1 MILEDDEQKRKRM
14 LKRILGLLI
23 IIIFIGVSLWG
34 STFLMKLDNEMNNG
48 NLNNGNT
55 TNRCETNC
63 TNLPIMMIETK
74 NEVIEKDKKVI
85 IQVSVIDYEGSNS
98 IALNP
103 NLTTNATIKY
113 RGNSS
118 YATFDKSQ
126 YRIQFFKNVN
136 KDTVQNYSLFG
147 MNADSDWVLYGPFLD
162 RTLIRNRLMY
172 SLSRDLMEWAP
183 DSRFFELYVDNEYQG
198 IYLAVEAISNGDERI
213 KLEPFG
219 LLSGETPYIIR
230 RDRVGMN
237 TNVLHTYG
245 EVNGHTSNE
254 LSVLFPGNN
263 SLTPKQYAWIESDV
277 SKFEEVLY
285 SDYFDNP
292 NTGYAKYINVSSF
305 VDYFILNEF
314 AMITDSSELST
325 YLYKNLNGKLTYT
338 VWDFNNGFNNYQW
351 FDEPYDQF
359 FNLDS
364 NWFERLIQ
372 DRNFVDLIMV
382 RYESL
387 RKSELSNTSIMNRID
402 TEIELLGPAI
412 ERNFEVWGYTFKQ
425 NILSWD
431 AQGQVRDPKSY
442 KEAVEMLKNTIQLRL
457 EYLDANMKN
466 LYDLSIN

>member
-1 MILEDDEQKRKRM
+1 M
-14 LKRILGLLI
+14 LKRVLGLIL
-23 IIIFIGVSLWG
+23 IIIFIGVSMWG
-34 STFLMKLDNEMNNG
+34 SIFLANIENKSNIGNPNNG
-48 NLNNGNT
+48 NLPNQ
-55 TNRCETNC
+55 CEDNC
-63 TNLPIMMIETK
+63 TNLPIMMIET
-74 NEVIEKDKKVI
+74 NDEVIKKESKVTV
-85 IQVSVIDYEGSNS
+85 QVSIIDYDAWNTTTME
-98 IALNP
+98 P
-103 NLTTNATIKY
+103 NLTTDATIKY

-126 YRIQFFKNVN
+126 YRIQFFKNVK

-147 MNADSDWVLYGPFLD
+147 MSTNSDWVLYGPFLD

-172 SLSRDLMEWAP
+172 SLSRELMDWAP
-183 DSRFFELYVDNEYQG
+183 DSRYFELYLDNEYQG
-198 IYLAVEAISNGDERI
+198 VYLAVEPISNGDERI

-230 RDRVGMN
+230 RDRVGTN
-237 TNVLHTYG
+237 INVLRTYG
-245 EVNGHTSNE
+245 EINGHTSNE
-254 LSVLFPGNN
+254 LSILYPGNN
-263 SLTPKQYAWIESDV
+263 SLTSKQYAWIERDV

-285 SDYFDNP
+285 SSYFDNP
-292 NTGYAKYINVSSF
+292 TTGYAKYINVSSF

-372 DRNFVDLIMV
+372 DRNFVDLIIE
-382 RYESL
+382 RYQTL
-387 RKSELSNTSIMNRID
+387 RENELSNTSIINRID
-402 TEIELLGPAI
+402 NEVDYLGLAI

-425 NILSWD
+425 NLLSKD
-431 AQGQVRDPKSY
+431 AQGQVRDPGSY
-442 KEAVEMLKNTIQLRL
+442 EEAVEMLKNTIQLRL
-457 EYLDANMKN
+457 EYLDENLKN
-466 LYDLSIN
+466 LYDFSIN

>member
-1 MILEDDEQKRKRM
+1 M
-14 LKRILGLLI
+14 LKRVLGLLLI
-23 IIIFIGVSLWG
+23 LIFIGVSLWG
-34 STFLMKLDNEMNNG
+34 SIFLANIDNKTNNGNSNNG
-48 NLNNGNT
+48 NLPDQ
-55 TNRCETNC
+55 CESNC
-63 TNLPIMMIETK
+63 TNLPIMMIETN
-74 NEVIEKDKKVI
+74 NEIIDKDTKVT
-85 IQVSVIDYEGSNS
+85 IQVSIIDYEGLNS
-98 IALNP
+98 ITMDP
-103 NLTTNATIKY
+103 NLTTDATIKY

-126 YRIQFFKNVN
+126 YRIQFFKNVK

-172 SLSRDLMEWAP
+172 SLSRELMEWAP
-183 DSRFFELYVDNEYQG
+183 DSRYFELYVDNEYQG
-198 IYLAVEAISNGDERI
+198 VYLAVEPVSSGEERI

-230 RDRVGMN
+230 RDRVG
-237 TNVLHTYG
+237 TSINVLHTYG
-245 EVNGHTSNE
+245 EVYGHTSNE
-254 LSVLFPGNN
+254 LSILYPGNN

-285 SDYFDNP
+285 SNYFDNP

-351 FDEPYDQF
+351 FDEPHDQF

-364 NWFERLIQ
+364 NWFERLLQ
-372 DRNFVDLIMV
+372 DRNFVDLIIA
-382 RYESL
+382 RYQSL
-387 RKSELSNTSIMNRID
+387 RRSELSDISIMNRID
-402 TEIELLGPAI
+402 NEIELLGPAI

-425 NILSWD
+425 NLLSKD
-431 AQGQVRDPKSY
+431 SLGQVRDPGSY
-442 KEAVEMLKNTIQLRL
+442 EEAVEMLKNTIQLRL
-457 EYLDANMKN
+457 EFLDEKMKV

>member
-1 MILEDDEQKRKRM
+1 M
-14 LKRILGLLI
+14 LKRVLGLLL
-23 IIIFIGVSLWG
+23 IIIFIGVSMWG
-34 STFLMKLDNEMNNG
+34 SIFLANIENKSNNGNPNNG
-48 NLNNGNT
+48 NLPNQ
-55 TNRCETNC
+55 CEDNC
-63 TNLPIMMIETK
+63 TNLPIMMIET
-74 NEVIEKDKKVI
+74 NDEVIKKESKVTV
-85 IQVSVIDYEGSNS
+85 QVSIIDYDAWNTTTIE
-98 IALNP
+98 P
-103 NLTTNATIKY
+103 NLTTDATIKY

-126 YRIQFFKNVN
+126 YRIQFFKNVK

-147 MNADSDWVLYGPFLD
+147 MSANSDWVLYGPFLD

-172 SLSRDLMEWAP
+172 SLSRELMDWAP
-183 DSRFFELYVDNEYQG
+183 DSRYFELYVDNEYQG
-198 IYLAVEAISNGDERI
+198 VYLAVEPISNGDERI

-230 RDRVGMN
+230 RDRVGTN
-237 TNVLHTYG
+237 INVLRTYG
-245 EVNGHTSNE
+245 EINGHTSNE
-254 LSVLFPGNN
+254 LSILYPGNN
-263 SLTPKQYAWIESDV
+263 SLTSKQYAWIERDV

-285 SDYFDNP
+285 SSYFDNP
-292 NTGYAKYINVSSF
+292 TTGYAKYINVSSF

-372 DRNFVDLIMV
+372 DRNFVDLIIE
-382 RYESL
+382 RYQTL
-387 RKSELSNTSIMNRID
+387 RENELSNTSIMNRID
-402 TEIELLGPAI
+402 NEVDYLGLAI

-425 NILSWD
+425 NLLSKD
-431 AQGQVRDPKSY
+431 AQGQVRDPGSY
-442 KEAVEMLKNTIQLRL
+442 EEAVKMLKNTIQLRL
-457 EYLDANMKN
+457 NYLDENLKN
-466 LYDLSIN
+466 LYDFSIN